1 MRVSYLILCI
11 AKFMQMLKPVTAICL
26 SALCC
31 LAARA
36 DGGVSLNQTRVIFQ
50 GGSGAQ
56 NVTVNNQGDRLY
68 LLQSGIQLALEDPR
82 AAPFMVTPPLARL
95 APDSS
100 NTLRILKQGNAR
112 LPEDR
117 ESLFYLSVLAIP
129 ARPGEDALVETAR
142 LSMGLRFMLKLFYR
156 PHGLKLP
163 PEQTYC
169 QLQVAQNGHRVRIT
183 NPGPYFLTFSQLTLD
198 NQPIDL
204 LRQPSMIPP
213 LGYQDYPTT
222 RPMTQAHWQLITDY
236 GGVSAGCQR
245 QISAN
250 KEAQ

>member
-1 MRVSYLILCI
+1 M
-11 AKFMQMLKPVTAICL
+11 AICL

-31 LAARA
+31 VAARA
-36 DGGVSLNQTRVIFQ
+36 DGGVSLNQTRVIFL

-56 NVTVNNQGDRLY
+56 NVTVNNQGNQLY
-68 LLQSGIQLALEDPR
+68 LLQSGIQMTPDDPR
-82 AAPFMVTPPLARL
+82 AAPFMVTPPLVRL

-100 NTLRILKQGNAR
+100 NTLRILRQGNAR

-129 ARPGEDALVETAR
+129 ARSGDGALVEASR

-156 PHGLKLP
+156 PQGLKLL

-169 QLQVAQNGHRVRIT
+169 QLQLTQNGDRVRIT

-213 LGYQDYPTT
+213 MGYLDYPLI
-222 RPMTQAHWQLITDY
+222 RPISQVHWQLITDY
-236 GGVSAGCQR
+236 GGASARCQR
-245 QISAN
+245 QLSAN
-250 KEAQ
+250 KEVQ